1 MQSFF
6 TVCNKTKVRQN
17 NGGQKSGEK
26 FTFVALFGLKKIAF
40 ICIELS
46 LGGRDDWHQ
55 FLSLRCTLRNS
66 FAMCWYR

>member
-1 MQSFF
+1 M
-6 TVCNKTKVRQN
+6 VD
-17 NGGQKSGEK
+17 KSPARNSHY
-26 FTFVALFGLKKIAF
+26 FVALFCLKKIAF

-55 FLSLRCTLRNS
+55 FLSLTCTLRNS